1 MTVADLH
8 RSVQKGRID
17 AEMTTTKKTSPGRP
31 RGFDIDEAL
40 ERAMVVFWERG
51 YEGASLTDLTDAM
64 GITRTSM
71 YAAFGNKDALFRAAV
86 QRYIEGPGGYLVH
99 ALEEPTAHRVAQAFL
114 AGSVRTTTGIDAPQG
129 CMLVQGSLAAGDS
142 GRSAR
147 DALISCREETWSRL
161 RERFARA
168 IDEGDLPS
176 DSDPGLLARYLLAV
190 GNGIAVQ
197 AAGGAGAD
205 ELQLVADAALRNW
218 PPA

>member
-1 MTVADLH
+1 MIGLDMETA
-8 RSVQKGRID
+8 
-17 AEMTTTKKTSPGRP
+17 KKASPGRP
-31 RGFDIDEAL
+31 RGFDTDEAL

-71 YAAFGNKDALFRAAV
+71 YAAFGNKEALFGAAV
-86 QRYIEGPGGYLVH
+86 QRYIEGPGGYLIA
-99 ALEEPTAHRVAQAFL
+99 ALEEPTAHQVARAFL
-114 AGSVRTTTGIDAPQG
+114 AGSVRTTTASDAPQG

-142 GRSAR
+142 GRQAR
-147 DALISCREETWSRL
+147 DTLVACREETWARL
-161 RERFARA
+161 RDRFVRA
-168 IDEGDLPS
+168 IDDGDLSS
-176 DSDPGLLARYLLAV
+176 DSDPGILARYLLAV

-205 ELQLVADAALRNW
+205 ELQQVADAALRNW